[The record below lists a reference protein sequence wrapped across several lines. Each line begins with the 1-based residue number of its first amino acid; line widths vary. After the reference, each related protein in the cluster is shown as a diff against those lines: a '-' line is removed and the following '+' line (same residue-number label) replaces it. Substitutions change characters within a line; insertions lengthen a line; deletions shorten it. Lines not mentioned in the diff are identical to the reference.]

1 MPVSRECFYCKKKLL
16 TSTYGLVF
24 HMENECLPYQD
35 FLKKQKAKHI
45 NNIKNINE
53 KTSET
58 DLKKSSFKSLAKI

>member
-35 FLKKQKAKHI
+35 FLKNQESE
-45 NNIKNINE
+45 NKNINE

-58 DLKKSSFKSLAKI
+58 YLKKSSFKSLAKI